1 MSCGVSKFSTRLLD
15 ESRSKFDLWRY
26 KFTFLKIISVPRM
39 LHLIRLPLPQSSV
52 CRQPRA
58 YSHPSHFPP
67 RSFSLRPHFIIPYFI
82 LLSSIRI
89 SSIPPSRPHSLLIW
103 NQTSKAN
110 RRAPISVYLHH
121 FSIVEYLGFCDHDL
135 YSWAFSKKKC
145 SNTLLN
151 QLFYLI

>member
-1 MSCGVSKFSTRLLD
+1 
-15 ESRSKFDLWRY
+15 
-26 KFTFLKIISVPRM
+26 M
-39 LHLIRLPLPQSSV
+39 LHLIRLLPQSNV
-52 CRQPRA
+52 CHQPRV

-67 RSFSLRPHFIIPYFI
+67 RSFSLHLHFITPYFI

-89 SSIPPSRPHSLLIW
+89 SSIPPSRLHSLPIW

-135 YSWAFSKKKC
+135 YSWAFSKKKTLQHFAEPIILPHLEDFQFRPFPSSAILPVC
-145 SNTLLN
+145 NSNA
-151 QLFYLI
+151 LFRFSQMDNV